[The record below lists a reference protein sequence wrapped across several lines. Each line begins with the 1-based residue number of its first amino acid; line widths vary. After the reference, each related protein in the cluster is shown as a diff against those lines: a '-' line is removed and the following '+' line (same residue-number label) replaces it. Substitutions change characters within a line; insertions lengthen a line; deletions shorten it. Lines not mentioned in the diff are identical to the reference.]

1 MKLSF
6 HQHIALFWMIGAPGV
21 FAPVIENAK
30 RPDAGAVMAWG
41 VAIVAVMI
49 LFTPLLLRCPPFR
62 RWYGRTDALSERQ
75 RQALAERGL
84 RRYYQTAFDD
94 GYVPRVMPYVWRIIW
109 TVGGLM
115 AVTAVLPTNTG
126 RPAFDAL
133 VVFST
138 WYPDRRDAA
147 GFRVEA
153 PWPVDSPKSTGAAE
167 MSTSTIEAL
176 ASAWARIAEEA
187 EFPADYEGTATPQ
200 AHRASEAI
208 QEQIRERIVATN
220 DMRLFSLLH
229 LLSQASLRMEQ
240 ALWPED
246 YERMTREVEE
256 ALRQATDA
264 NARSYTHEE
273 VMQAMQERIDRAR
286 DKPC

>member
-84 RRYYQTAFDD
+84 RRYYGQRVDACDRRTA
-94 GYVPRVMPYVWRIIW
+94 YLHRTASLRCL
-109 TVGGLM
+109 GGL
-115 AVTAVLPTNTG
+115 L
-126 RPAFDAL
+126 DL
-133 VVFST
+133 VS
-138 WYPDRRDAA
+138 DRRDAA

-176 ASAWARIAEEA
+176 AS
-187 EFPADYEGTATPQ
+187 G
-200 AHRASEAI
+200 HCC
-208 QEQIRERIVATN
+208 
-220 DMRLFSLLH
+220 
-229 LLSQASLRMEQ
+229 
-240 ALWPED
+240 
-246 YERMTREVEE
+246 
-256 ALRQATDA
+256 
-264 NARSYTHEE
+264 
-273 VMQAMQERIDRAR
+273 
-286 DKPC
+286 K

>member
-1 MKLSF
+1 
-6 HQHIALFWMIGAPGV
+6 
-21 FAPVIENAK
+21 
-30 RPDAGAVMAWG
+30 
-41 VAIVAVMI
+41 
-49 LFTPLLLRCPPFR
+49 
-62 RWYGRTDALSERQ
+62 
-75 RQALAERGL
+75 
-84 RRYYQTAFDD
+84 
-94 GYVPRVMPYVWRIIW
+94 
-109 TVGGLM
+109 
-115 AVTAVLPTNTG
+115 
-126 RPAFDAL
+126 
-133 VVFST
+133 
-138 WYPDRRDAA
+138 
-147 GFRVEA
+147 
-153 PWPVDSPKSTGAAE
+153 
-167 MSTSTIEAL
+167 MSTSTIAAR

-220 DMRLFSLLH
+220 DMRLFSLLG
-229 LLSQASLRMEQ
+229 QASLRMEQ

>member
-1 MKLSF
+1 MSRSRRKT
-6 HQHIALFWMIGAPGV
+6 P
-21 FAPVIENAK
+21 
-30 RPDAGAVMAWG
+30 
-41 VAIVAVMI
+41 IVGH
-49 LFTPLLLRCPPFR
+49 TTC
-62 RWYGRTDALSERQ
+62 GSEREDKKLWHQ
-75 RQALAERGL
+75 RWRTRERTAL
-84 RRYYQTAFDD
+84 T
-94 GYVPRVMPYVWRIIW
+94 
-109 TVGGLM
+109 
-115 AVTAVLPTNTG
+115 
-126 RPAFDAL
+126 
-133 VVFST
+133 
-138 WYPDRRDAA
+138 
-147 GFRVEA
+147 
-153 PWPVDSPKSTGAAE
+153 
-167 MSTSTIEAL
+167 
-176 ASAWARIAEEA
+176 SAWARIAEEA

-229 LLSQASLRMEQ
+229 LLGQASLRMEQ